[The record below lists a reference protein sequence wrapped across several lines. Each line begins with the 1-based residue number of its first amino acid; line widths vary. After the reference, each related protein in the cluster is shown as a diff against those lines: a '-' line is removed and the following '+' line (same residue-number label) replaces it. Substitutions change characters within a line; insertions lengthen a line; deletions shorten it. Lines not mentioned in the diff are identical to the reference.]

1 MRSIIIS
8 LVFLL
13 LSGNQNISATPSPL
27 SKASYVTIKAR
38 EGDGVYSMLRKYKLL
53 EDPANLKLF
62 YAINKMKPN
71 SELVKGRIYKLP
83 LFAHPHDG
91 RSLKSSLGWNDGTL
105 LKGLENYNNYLVK
118 EKLKP
123 GSKTPKT
130 QKIYVPEINKILRS
144 WADQKIEKT
153 TNSDDKS
160 DKFVAAQYLKNDKPI
175 VSQKETQK
183 LDRKQQYLIA
193 GMGKSS
199 AVSNLVAERKLSP
212 GEVELLNPETNLTSS
227 LAIGSAVK
235 VSSKSLNVPLF
246 GKRYEKVDVKTAD
259 LNNQVFYIVPGHGG
273 PDPGAIAKNVD
284 GQYTICEDEY
294 AYDVSLRLAKNLMEN
309 GAIVYIIVEDEN
321 DGIRDEMYLDC
332 DQDETNI
339 GGYKIPINQK
349 KRLKQ
354 GISKV
359 NKLYKKYKKKGFA
372 KQWMLSLHIDAQ
384 SEANRQ
390 DVFFYYQS
398 ESTASKKKAIDIQ
411 NVFEEKYQVYRKTRE
426 YNGTVSARPL
436 YVVRNSDPEPVF
448 IELANIHNPEDR
460 KRILFPKN
468 RQLLADWITE
478 GFMK

>member
-8 LVFLL
+8 LLFCLFW
-13 LSGNQNISATPSPL
+13 GNQTISANPSPQ
-27 SKASYVTIKAR
+27 SKGSYVTIKAR
-38 EGDGVYSMLRKYKLL
+38 EGDGVYSLLRKYKLL
-53 EDPANLKLF
+53 DDPANLKLF
-62 YAINKMKPN
+62 YTINKIKAN

-83 LFAHPHDG
+83 LMVHQHDG
-91 RSLKSSLGWNDGTL
+91 KSLKSSLGWKEGPL
-105 LKGLENYNNYLVK
+105 LKGLENYNNYLAQ

-123 GSKTPKT
+123 VGRSSS
-130 QKIYVPEINKILRS
+130 QKIYVPEKNKILQS
-144 WADQKIEKT
+144 WVSI
-153 TNSDDKS
+153 KS
-160 DKFVAAQYLKNDKPI
+160 DKTNTSTEVSDKILTGQQFKNEKSQA
-175 VSQKETQK
+175 SQKEAQK
-183 LDRKQQYLIA
+183 LDRKQQFLIA
-193 GMGKSS
+193 GMGSS
-199 AVSNLVAERKLSP
+199 SSVSKLVAERKLSP
-212 GEVELLNPETNLTSS
+212 SEIELLNPETSISS
-227 LAIGSAVK
+227 KLAIGSALR

-246 GKRYEKVDVKTAD
+246 GKRYEKVDVKTSD
-259 LNNQVFYIVPGHGG
+259 LHNQVFYIVPGHGG

-332 DQDETNI
+332 DQDETNM
-339 GGYKIPINQK
+339 GGHKIPINQK

-359 NKLYKKYKKKGFA
+359 NKLYKKYKKQGYA

-398 ESTASKKKAIDIQ
+398 ESAASKKKAIDIQ

-478 GFMK
+478 GFMQ